1 MRRASLPD
9 QLDVE
14 QWNDQLARDHDIDDY
29 YGRSSPLIRLVE
41 RRRLAII
48 RELVAPRTGERL
60 LEVGCG
66 GGHVLRQFPE
76 CELTGVD
83 VSGQMLDKARRNL
96 QGYRVVLLKGEL
108 GALGLEPGSFDAV
121 VYTEVLEHTLE
132 PEAFLDDIARLLRPT
147 GRAVITLP
155 NDHLVN
161 GAKGLIARAHLTG
174 LPMFRRMSWGADHYH
189 FHVWRIREM
198 RALLAR
204 HFRLAREAFA
214 PTRWLPIRCCFLCR
228 PHP

>member
-9 QLDVE
+9 RVDVE
-14 QWNDQLARDHDIDDY
+14 QWNDQLARENDIDDY
-29 YGRSSPLIRLVE
+29 YGRSGPIIRFIE
-41 RRRLAII
+41 RRRLGII
-48 RELVAPRTGERL
+48 RELVAPRAGERL

-66 GGHVLRQFPE
+66 GGYVLRLFPE

-83 VSGQMLDKARRNL
+83 VSGHMLEKARRNL
-96 QGYRVVLLKGEL
+96 QGLRVVLHKGEL

-121 VYTEVLEHTLE
+121 VCTEVLEHTLE
-132 PEAFLDDIARLLRPT
+132 PEAILDDIARMLRPT

-155 NDHLVN
+155 NDHLIN
-161 GAKGLIARAHLTG
+161 GAKGLITRARLTW

-189 FHVWRIREM
+189 FHVWRIAEM

-204 HFRLAREAFA
+204 HFRLEREAFA
-214 PTRWLPIRCCFLCR
+214 PTHLLPIRCCFLCR